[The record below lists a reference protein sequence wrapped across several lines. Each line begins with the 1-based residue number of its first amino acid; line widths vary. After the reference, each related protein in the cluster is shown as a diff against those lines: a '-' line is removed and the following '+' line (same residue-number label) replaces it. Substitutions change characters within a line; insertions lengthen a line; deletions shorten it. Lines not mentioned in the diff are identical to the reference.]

1 MKTFATPIVSSDGMF
16 YYGRLKNLIIPAVD
30 GEMGVLPGHEEMI
43 IALKEGIIRYQ
54 DAKEEWHKAAIGQ
67 GAIQFANNR
76 CTIVVDT
83 AERPE
88 DIDINR
94 ALDAKRRAEE
104 KLHQKLSEKEYRLL
118 QSSLAR
124 ALTRLKLMNQDRG
137 LKGTLSLRTYRSISV
152 WKEGT
157 LSGSPLM

>member
-1 MKTFATPIVSSDGMF
+1 MKTFATQIVSSDGMF

-83 AERPE
+83 AEKPE

-124 ALTRLKLMNQDRG
+124 ALTRLKLMNQDR
-137 LKGTLSLRTYRSISV
+137 V
-152 WKEGT
+152 
-157 LSGSPLM
+157 

>member
-1 MKTFATPIVSSDGMF
+1 MKTFATQIVSSDGMF

-94 ALDAKRRAEE
+94 ALDAKRSAEE

-124 ALTRLKLMNQDRG
+124 ALTRLKLMNQDR
-137 LKGTLSLRTYRSISV
+137 V
-152 WKEGT
+152 
-157 LSGSPLM
+157 

>member
-1 MKTFATPIVSSDGMF
+1 MKTFATQIISSDGMF
-16 YYGRLKNLIIPAVD
+16 YFGRLMNLIIPAVD

-54 DAKEEWHKAAIGQ
+54 DSKEEWHSAAIGQ

-88 DIDINR
+88 DIDENR
-94 ALDAKRRAEE
+94 AMDAKRRAEE
-104 KLHQKLSEKEYRLL
+104 KLQHRMSEREYKIL
-118 QSSLAR
+118 QAALAR
-124 ALTRLKLMNQDRG
+124 ALTRLKLKNQDRQ
-137 LKGTLSLRTYRSISV
+137 
-152 WKEGT
+152 
-157 LSGSPLM
+157 

>member
-1 MKTFATPIVSSDGMF
+1 M
-16 YYGRLKNLIIPAVD
+16 
-30 GEMGVLPGHEEMI
+30 
-43 IALKEGIIRYQ
+43 
-54 DAKEEWHKAAIGQ
+54 
-67 GAIQFANNR
+67 
-76 CTIVVDT
+76 VDT

-124 ALTRLKLMNQDRG
+124 ALTRLKLMNQDR
-137 LKGTLSLRTYRSISV
+137 V
-152 WKEGT
+152 
-157 LSGSPLM
+157 

>member
-1 MKTFATPIVSSDGMF
+1 MKTFAAQIVSSDGMF

-124 ALTRLKLMNQDRG
+124 ALTRLKLMNQDR
-137 LKGTLSLRTYRSISV
+137 V
-152 WKEGT
+152 
-157 LSGSPLM
+157 

>member
-1 MKTFATPIVSSDGMF
+1 MKTFAAQIVSSDGMF

-94 ALDAKRRAEE
+94 ALDAKRRAKE

-124 ALTRLKLMNQDRG
+124 ALTRLKLMNQDR
-137 LKGTLSLRTYRSISV
+137 V
-152 WKEGT
+152 
-157 LSGSPLM
+157 

>member
-1 MKTFATPIVSSDGMF
+1 MKTFATQIVSSDGMF

-124 ALTRLKLMNQDRG
+124 ALTRLKLMNQDR
-137 LKGTLSLRTYRSISV
+137 V
-152 WKEGT
+152 
-157 LSGSPLM
+157 